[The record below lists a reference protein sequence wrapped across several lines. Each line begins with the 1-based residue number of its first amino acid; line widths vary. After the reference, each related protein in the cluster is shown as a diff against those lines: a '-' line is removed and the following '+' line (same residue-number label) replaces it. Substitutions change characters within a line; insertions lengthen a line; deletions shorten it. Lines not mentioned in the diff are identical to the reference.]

1 MIHTIK
7 LREDFVDAILNG
19 DKTFEVRLNDRGY
32 QKGDTVKFSVVTAVG
47 IEFYHQI
54 NDVEFEIT
62 YVLSGWGLKEGY
74 VAFAIMRKEE
84 NGK

>member
-32 QKGDTVKFSVVTAVG
+32 QKGDTVKFSVVTAFG
-47 IEFYHQI
+47 FGFYHPV
-54 NDVEFEIT
+54 NDIEFEIT

-74 VAFAIMRKEE
+74 VAFAIRRKEE